1 MKKDEEGLRFEKNG
15 WARGSIHGK
24 PKMTEKIYGLTGVK
38 FVKGEK
44 R

>member
-1 MKKDEEGLRFEKNG
+1 MKKVSEDLPFEKNG

-24 PKMTEKIYGLTGVK
+24 QKMTRETYGLKGVK